1 MRFPVVALTAFVALA
16 GCTRKIPNT
25 DIEDSK
31 DNRALIAVVD
41 AYRKAFDAKNVQGI
55 MALVS
60 KTYYDDA
67 GTSDPT
73 DDVDYRLLPQVLT
86 ETFVKLPDVKIE
98 LGVTDIKV
106 KGDKAD
112 VELFYDAKYRVSTP
126 RHEIAKRDS
135 DVQRLVMA
143 REGDSWKIVS
153 GL

>member
-1 MRFPVVALTAFVALA
+1 MRFSTIALLASLALA

-31 DNRALIAVVD
+31 DNRALISVVD
-41 AYRKAFDAKNVQGI
+41 AYRKAFDSKNVQGI

-67 GTSDPT
+67 GTSDPS
-73 DDVDYRLLPQVLT
+73 DDVDYRQLPQVLT

-126 RHEIAKRDS
+126 RHEITKRDS